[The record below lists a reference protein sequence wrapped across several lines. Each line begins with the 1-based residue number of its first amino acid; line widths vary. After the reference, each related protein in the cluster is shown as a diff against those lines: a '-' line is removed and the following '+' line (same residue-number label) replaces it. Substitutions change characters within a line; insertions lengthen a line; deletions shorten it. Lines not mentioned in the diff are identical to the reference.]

1 MTIAGD
7 TLEGL
12 SVITLGSAEDGVGVE
27 ASFVPGAGM
36 IGCSLRH
43 RGEELLGQ
51 RGGLRRYI
59 DKHST
64 MGIPLLYPWANRLS
78 SWRFPVAGRE
88 VVLDAGP
95 PAPSLDDN
103 GLPIHGL
110 LAADGGWQLDE
121 LRTGEAGGDVLG
133 ASLDLAARPDL
144 MAAFPFPHLLRIE
157 AAVTGSRL
165 TIATSVIATGDRPVP
180 IAFGF
185 HPYLCLPG
193 VDRRDWEIEVPV
205 RERLVLDDRMLPTAQ
220 RAEVHVATGRL
231 GSRTFDDGYVA
242 PENSAPFVLT
252 GGGRRIS
259 LWFESGYPYA
269 QVFAPPDDDVI
280 AFEPMTAP
288 TNALVTGGPEL
299 RLLAPGER
307 YDATFAIEVG

>member
-95 PAPSLDDN
+95 PAPSLDGN

-121 LRTGEAGGDVLG
+121 LRTGEAGGSVLG
-133 ASLDLAARPDL
+133 ASLDFAARPDL

-165 TIATSVIATGDRPVP
+165 TITTSVIATGDQPVP

-185 HPYLCLPG
+185 HP
-193 VDRRDWEIEVPV
+193 VPV
-205 RERLVLDDRMLPTAQ
+205 PAGGRSP
-220 RAEVHVATGRL
+220 RL
-231 GSRTFDDGYVA
+231 GDRGAGARAARARRSHAAHGPA
-242 PENSAPFVLT
+242 
-252 GGGRRIS
+252 GGGARGHRAAWVAHLRRR
-259 LWFESGYPYA
+259 LR
-269 QVFAPPDDDVI
+269 
-280 AFEPMTAP
+280 
-288 TNALVTGGPEL
+288 GP
-299 RLLAPGER
+299 
-307 YDATFAIEVG
+307 